1 MPKKLNND
9 LARAN
14 TISRRSFIGRSAAM
28 AGIFTAPMI
37 IPASARGAD
46 GTVAPGN
53 RITIG
58 QIGRGIMGRGH
69 LSRLTHESEVEVIA
83 LCDVDKVRL
92 DEGMAELASAY
103 ADRTQNGTYKGC
115 TAYNDYRELLARD
128 DIDAVVIVTPD
139 HWHSPMSIHAAE
151 AGKDVYCEKPISIT
165 IDEGRQLVEAV
176 RRNFSVRTDGDGR
189 VLRVIEKPRFVES
202 MLKGCGLYLFSLHI
216 FDAIRRTPRT
226 SLRDEYELTDS
237 IQILVDLDLEV
248 RAVPVVA
255 WDMNLTYIGDLVA
268 CSRRRLAALGVPS
281 LTGGGCRIAPGTEL
295 VETVLGDG
303 VEIRRPARLE
313 RCVVMPGA
321 VLDDGAD
328 LSDMVITRTARLQ
341 A

>member
-1 MPKKLNND
+1 MPDGKYLGVI
-9 LARAN
+9 LAAGHG
-14 TISRRSFIGRSAAM
+14 SRMGPFGEEV
-28 AGIFTAPMI
+28 PK
-37 IPASARGAD
+37 P
-46 GTVAPGN
+46 VAPVCNKPLLVYQIEHLRALGVTDILVVIGHLGH
-53 RITIG
+53 RITA
-58 QIGRGIMGRGH
+58 
-69 LSRLTHESEVEVIA
+69 A
-83 LCDVDKVRL
+83 LGDGSAFGVRL
-92 DEGMAELASAY
+92 RYVEQERRLGLAHAVGQLETLV
-103 ADRTQNGTYKGC
+103 DRPFLLFLG
-115 TAYNDYRELLARD
+115 DIFFEMDRPERLLAEFEASGAAAAL
-128 DIDAVVIVTPD
+128 AVREETD
-139 HWHSPMSIHAAE
+139 
-151 AGKDVYCEKPISIT
+151 
-165 IDEGRQLVEAV
+165 VEAV

-268 CSRRRLAALGVPS
+268 CCRRRLSTLGMTS
-281 LTGGGCRIAPGTEL
+281 LTGEGCRVAPGTEL

-321 VLDDGAD
+321 VLDDGAN
-328 LSDMVITRTARLQ
+328 LSDMVVTRTARLQ

>member
-1 MPKKLNND
+1 MPDGKYLGVI
-9 LARAN
+9 LAAGHGSRMGPFGEEVPKPVAPVCNKPLLVYQIEHLRALGV
-14 TISRRSFIGRSAAM
+14 TDILVVIGHLGHRITAALGDGSAFGVRLRYVEQERRLGLAHAVGQLETLVDRPFLLFLGD
-28 AGIFTAPMI
+28 IFFEMDRPERLLAEFE
-37 IPASARGAD
+37 ARGA
-46 GTVAPGN
+46 AA
-53 RITIG
+53 
-58 QIGRGIMGRGH
+58 
-69 LSRLTHESEVEVIA
+69 A
-83 LCDVDKVRL
+83 LAVREET
-92 DEGMAELASAY
+92 D
-103 ADRTQNGTYKGC
+103 
-115 TAYNDYRELLARD
+115 
-128 DIDAVVIVTPD
+128 
-139 HWHSPMSIHAAE
+139 
-151 AGKDVYCEKPISIT
+151 
-165 IDEGRQLVEAV
+165 VEAV

-268 CSRRRLAALGVPS
+268 CCRRRLAALGIPS

-321 VLDDGAD
+321 VLDDGAA
-328 LSDMVITRTARLQ
+328 LSDMVVTRTARLQ

>member
-92 DEGMAELASAY
+92 DEGMA
-103 ADRTQNGTYKGC
+103 
-115 TAYNDYRELLARD
+115 
-128 DIDAVVIVTPD
+128 
-139 HWHSPMSIHAAE
+139 
-151 AGKDVYCEKPISIT
+151 
-165 IDEGRQLVEAV
+165 
-176 RRNFSVRTDGDGR
+176 
-189 VLRVIEKPRFVES
+189 
-202 MLKGCGLYLFSLHI
+202 
-216 FDAIRRTPRT
+216 
-226 SLRDEYELTDS
+226 
-237 IQILVDLDLEV
+237 
-248 RAVPVVA
+248 
-255 WDMNLTYIGDLVA
+255 
-268 CSRRRLAALGVPS
+268 
-281 LTGGGCRIAPGTEL
+281 
-295 VETVLGDG
+295 
-303 VEIRRPARLE
+303 
-313 RCVVMPGA
+313 
-321 VLDDGAD
+321 
-328 LSDMVITRTARLQ
+328 
-341 A
+341 

>member
-1 MPKKLNND
+1 MPDGKYLGVI
-9 LARAN
+9 LAAGHGSRMGPFGEEVPKPVAPVCNKPLLVYQIEHLRALGV
-14 TISRRSFIGRSAAM
+14 TDIIVVIGHLGHRITTALGDGSAFGVRLRYVEQERRLGLAHAVGQLEALVDRPFLLFLGDIFFEMDRPGRLVEE
-28 AGIFTAPMI
+28 FE
-37 IPASARGAD
+37 ARGA
-46 GTVAPGN
+46 AA
-53 RITIG
+53 
-58 QIGRGIMGRGH
+58 
-69 LSRLTHESEVEVIA
+69 A
-83 LCDVDKVRL
+83 LAVREET
-92 DEGMAELASAY
+92 D
-103 ADRTQNGTYKGC
+103 
-115 TAYNDYRELLARD
+115 
-128 DIDAVVIVTPD
+128 
-139 HWHSPMSIHAAE
+139 
-151 AGKDVYCEKPISIT
+151 
-165 IDEGRQLVEAV
+165 VEAV

-268 CSRRRLAALGVPS
+268 CCRRQLSTLGMAS
-281 LTGGGCRIAPGTEL
+281 LTGEGCSVAPGTEL

>member
-1 MPKKLNND
+1 MPDGKYLGVI
-9 LARAN
+9 LAAGHG
-14 TISRRSFIGRSAAM
+14 SRMGPFGEEV
-28 AGIFTAPMI
+28 PK
-37 IPASARGAD
+37 P
-46 GTVAPGN
+46 VAPVCNKPLLVYQIEHLRALGVTDILVVIGHLGH
-53 RITIG
+53 RITA
-58 QIGRGIMGRGH
+58 
-69 LSRLTHESEVEVIA
+69 A
-83 LCDVDKVRL
+83 LGDGSAFGVRL
-92 DEGMAELASAY
+92 RYVEQERRLGLAHAVGQLETLV
-103 ADRTQNGTYKGC
+103 DRPFLLFLG
-115 TAYNDYRELLARD
+115 DIFFEMDRPERLLAEFEASGAAAAL
-128 DIDAVVIVTPD
+128 AVREETD
-139 HWHSPMSIHAAE
+139 
-151 AGKDVYCEKPISIT
+151 
-165 IDEGRQLVEAV
+165 VEAV

-268 CSRRRLAALGVPS
+268 CCRHRLSTLGMTS
-281 LTGGGCRIAPGTEL
+281 LTGEGCRVAPGTEL

-321 VLDDGAD
+321 VLDDGAA
-328 LSDMVITRTARLQ
+328 LSDMVVTRTARLQ